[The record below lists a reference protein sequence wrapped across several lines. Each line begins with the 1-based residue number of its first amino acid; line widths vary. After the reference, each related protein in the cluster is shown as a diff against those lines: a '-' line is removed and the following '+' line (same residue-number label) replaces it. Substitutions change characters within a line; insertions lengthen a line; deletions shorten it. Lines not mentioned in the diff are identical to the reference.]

1 MISLSHQI
9 PDDFDNLLARISPS
23 SVLVLTDTNTQE
35 HCLPI
40 WDAMMSLEY
49 KTITVPAGEA
59 NKNWDTAQQI
69 LSQMHGMQ
77 ADRHSLM
84 IGLGGGMVTDLVG
97 FCASVY
103 KRGIACLHFPTTITA
118 MCDAAIGGKNGINF
132 ESTKN
137 QIGTFYPVEGVF
149 IEPRFLQTLPE
160 VEKNNGMVELI
171 KTLFLMQKPAQS
183 RAALLQNLEENLAQ
197 AADFKHKLTEKDL
210 RDHAERRFLNIGHTV
225 GHALESIF
233 PGLSHGEAVLLGLY
247 YEHAFAGS
255 VLQAQYFK
263 TIIKSEYSHLL
274 KLQKPKMAEL
284 EAPMLHDKKT
294 NSTQLILPYLNDVY
308 SWELLPTKA
317 KELTRKT
324 VEIWLG

>member
-9 PDDFDNLLARISPS
+9 PADFDGLLAHISPS
-23 SVLVLTDTNTQE
+23 SILVLTDTNTQE

-40 WDAMMSLEY
+40 WDTMMTLEY
-49 KTITVPAGEA
+49 GTITIPAGEA
-59 NKNWDTAQQI
+59 NKNWDTAQHI

-84 IGLGGGMVTDLVG
+84 IGLGGGMVTDLAG

-103 KRGIACLHFPTTITA
+103 KRGIACLHFPTTVTA
-118 MCDAAIGGKNGINF
+118 MCDAAIGGKNGVNF

-149 IEPRFLQTLPE
+149 IDLSYLHTLPE
-160 VEKNNGMVELI
+160 GEMNNGMVELI
-171 KTLFLMQKPAQS
+171 KTLFLMQKPAHS
-183 RAALLQNLEENLAQ
+183 RAALLENLEENLAQ
-197 AADFKHKLTEKDL
+197 AAEFKHKLTEKDL

-225 GHALESIF
+225 GHALEILYPS
-233 PGLSHGEAVLLGLY
+233 LSHGEAVLLGLY

-255 VLQAQYFK
+255 VLQAQYFE
-263 TIIKSEYSHLL
+263 TIIRSEYAHLL
-274 KLQKPKMAEL
+274 TLPKPKMAEL

-294 NSTQLILPYLNDVY
+294 KSTEITLPYLNDVF

-324 VEIWLG
+324 VELWLG